1 MSSFQPCKWF
11 LSTYF
16 WKGWSFPVFKVRER
30 YRLTAWYQNWDPV
43 FQRGEV
49 NMAVDGSQQNSRDKT
64 MPINYNKIILCNIT
78 MILIHLHCF
87 FILTL
92 LIGMYIF
99 IKLTLIG
106 NIWSLASLI
115 TQPIEVSPNN
125 WFTLKCSHKQL
136 SHWCFP
142 ELQN

>member
-1 MSSFQPCKWF
+1 
-11 LSTYF
+11 
-16 WKGWSFPVFKVRER
+16 
-30 YRLTAWYQNWDPV
+30 
-43 FQRGEV
+43 
-49 NMAVDGSQQNSRDKT
+49 
-64 MPINYNKIILCNIT
+64 
-78 MILIHLHCF
+78 MILTYLHCF

-99 IKLTLIG
+99 IKLTLIE

-125 WFTLKCSHKQL
+125 WFILKYSHEQL

>member
-1 MSSFQPCKWF
+1 
-11 LSTYF
+11 
-16 WKGWSFPVFKVRER
+16 
-30 YRLTAWYQNWDPV
+30 
-43 FQRGEV
+43 
-49 NMAVDGSQQNSRDKT
+49 
-64 MPINYNKIILCNIT
+64 

-99 IKLTLIG
+99 IKLTLIE

-125 WFTLKCSHKQL
+125 WFTLKCSHEQL
-136 SHWCFP
+136 LVTDVFLSCKINVPYIYSCILICIFLSFMKHCFKNSLLASHWMF
-142 ELQN
+142 EKLSNL